1 LSRPTIGITSYW
13 TDVQVGSWRARATVT
28 FHGYIEGTRLAGGRP
43 LVIPAD
49 PYLVEEPDDVLDLL
63 DGILF
68 VGGDDV
74 GPEEYGADRHART
87 GPRHERRDAV
97 ELSLMRRALDRD
109 LPVLAICRGFQV
121 LNVARG
127 GTLEQH
133 LADRLDQRPHREDD
147 STYGVHDIVTEEGSR
162 LRSIVG
168 ERATVHSH
176 HHQGAER
183 IGVGLRVAAT
193 SADDGVVEGL
203 EDPSKR
209 FCVGVLWHPDADAEG
224 GGASIFRALVSCAA

>member
-183 IGVGLRVAAT
+183 IGEGLRVAAT
-193 SADDGVVEGL
+193 SADDGVVEAL

-224 GGASIFRALVSCAA
+224 GGASIFRALVSSAA

>member
-49 PYLVEEPDDVLDLL
+49 PYLIEEPDDVLDLL

-183 IGVGLRVAAT
+183 IGEGLRVAAT
-193 SADDGVVEGL
+193 SADDGVVEAL

-224 GGASIFRALVSCAA
+224 GGASIFRALVSSAA

>member
-13 TDVQVGSWRARATVT
+13 TEARIGAWSGRATVT

-49 PYLVEEPDDVLDLL
+49 PHLADDPDDVLDLL
-63 DGILF
+63 DGVVF

-74 GPEEYGADRHART
+74 APEEYGAERHPRT

-97 ELSLMRRALDRD
+97 ELSMMRRALERD

-133 LADRLDQRPHREDD
+133 LGDRIDQRPHREDD
-147 STYGVHDIVTEEGSR
+147 SAYGVHDVVTVEGTR

-176 HHQGAER
+176 HHQGADR
-183 IGVGLRVAAT
+183 IGEGLRVAAT
-193 SADDGVVEGL
+193 SVPDGVVEGL
-203 EDPSKR
+203 EDPSRR
-209 FCVGVLWHPDADAEG
+209 FCVGVLWHPDADAEDS
-224 GGASIFRALVSCAA
+224 GAGLFRALVSSTA